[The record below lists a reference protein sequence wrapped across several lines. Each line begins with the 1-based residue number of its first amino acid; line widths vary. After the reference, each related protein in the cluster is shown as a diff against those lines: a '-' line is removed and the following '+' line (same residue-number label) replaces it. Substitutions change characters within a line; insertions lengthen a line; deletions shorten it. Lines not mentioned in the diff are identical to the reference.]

1 MHSIYNLSD
10 LSVTYPGVR
19 MCSKRAATTRQAAR
33 YRPLAASA
41 ILSVAHLLSM
51 YHLLPFC
58 SYTLNSSSNH
68 IVFFI
73 YFSLIPY
80 ASIYDFTSI
89 FFESRNDLG
98 GWEYTEHHNIHS
110 HDIIFLLILSEKNS
124 GAPET
129 SSNTLY
135 QFLKRS
141 ANMWAM

>member
-1 MHSIYNLSD
+1 MRQGQGR
-10 LSVTYPGVR
+10 T
-19 MCSKRAATTRQAAR
+19 KRRCWRCWRNRHAR
-33 YRPLAASA
+33 AHRRSHADRL
-41 ILSVAHLLSM
+41 LSVAHLLSM

-68 IVFFI
+68 IVFFL

-110 HDIIFLLILSEKNS
+110 HDRIFLLILSEKIS
-124 GAPET
+124 KVPET
-129 SSNTLY
+129 SSNTIY

>member
-1 MHSIYNLSD
+1 MGRWSHSGTS
-10 LSVTYPGVR
+10 SP
-19 MCSKRAATTRQAAR
+19 
-33 YRPLAASA
+33 YRVSTV
-41 ILSVAHLLSM
+41 LSVADLLSM

-68 IVFFI
+68 IVFFL

-98 GWEYTEHHNIHS
+98 GWEHTEHYNIHS
-110 HDIIFLLILSEKNS
+110 HDRIFLLILSEKIS
-124 GAPET
+124 GVPET
-129 SSNTLY
+129 SSNTIY